1 LFIPGQHQRFDGPGG
16 AEPILTELFHS
27 FWKIK
32 VSAQGRLQQ
41 NGQRTRHFDV
51 PRFGLSSASSLID

>member
-1 LFIPGQHQRFDGPGG
+1 
-16 AEPILTELFHS
+16 LFHS